1 MFDFYHDTPG
11 SCRSAATTRQSNCSA
26 NSWVWGAA
34 LTTLFTIIV
43 GSHPTMPTLAARVS
57 RPIAGRGE

>member
-1 MFDFYHDTPG
+1 MLRNIG
-11 SCRSAATTRQSNCSA
+11 KRRQH
-26 NSWVWGAA
+26 WVWGAA

-43 GSHPTMPTLAARVS
+43 GSYPTMPTLAARVS